1 MWFPAPTV
9 KVTILGYEL
18 LFKVGD
24 DPLQELT
31 ELDRFYK
38 WSYRIRQLRGL
49 FEKKRSVTPFL
60 IYILA
65 VTLSVS
71 LGVLGVL
78 TFQYLFS

>member
-38 WSYRIRQLRGL
+38 WTYRISQLKGL
-49 FEKKRSVTPFL
+49 FEKKRSVSPII
-60 IYILA
+60 IYI
-65 VTLSVS
+65 VMVS
-71 LGVLGVL
+71 LSISLGAIGVL
-78 TFQYLFS
+78 TYLHFFS